1 MTTLQGIA
9 ASPGIAIGPI
19 HVVDPEEIEVQ
30 DGNLAKSAVSGEKE
44 RFRTAIRESLDE
56 VRELRE
62 KIALETGEE
71 QARILDAQIEILQD
85 PEAQKQTLAV
95 IERERKPA
103 AFAYRRILTAVA
115 ARLDE
120 ADSEYYRGRAI
131 DVRDVR
137 RRMLAHLGGIRT
149 HTLRDLKE
157 PSLIVASDLPPSE
170 MALLPRN
177 MALGLAT
184 DVGGRTSHTA
194 IMARAR
200 GIPAV
205 VGVKG
210 ATDAAKQGAIGIV
223 DGTRGI
229 AIFDPDPETLAD
241 HVRKRGRYL
250 ELAAKRVELKD
261 QRCATSDGR
270 VIELGANLEVPEE
283 LPSVIE
289 NGADGIGLYRTEF
302 FYLSRKQ
309 LPTEDAQFNAYRSIV
324 EAMNP
329 KPVNIRTLDVG
340 GDKFASYLGTPIE
353 KNPFLG
359 LRGLRFSLSRE
370 EIFRTQLR
378 AIFRASAYGNVR
390 IMFPMVLGLEDL
402 RRAREIV
409 ERVRLQ
415 LRKEGVAMAS
425 KVPLGVMIE
434 TPASVFSIDQLTQES
449 DFTSIGTNDLIQYTL
464 AIDRVNEHVSYL
476 YRPLHPA
483 ILRMVRSV
491 ADAAKVRKI
500 PVAMCGE
507 MAGEPMLAAV
517 LVGLGL
523 DELSMN
529 ATAIPVVK
537 QVLRASSLQESRR
550 FAEEVLSLS
559 TADEIERRVLELM
572 QQRFPDELL
581 RAAGPSI

>member
-1 MTTLQGIA
+1 MHLQGIA
-9 ASPGIAIGPI
+9 ASPGIGIGPI
-19 HVVDPEEIEVQ
+19 HIVDPEEIEVQ
-30 DGNLAKSAVSGEKE
+30 DGDLRAQEIAAEQE
-44 RFRTAIRESLDE
+44 RFQKAIRESLDE

-71 QARILDAQIEILQD
+71 QARILDTQIEMLDD
-85 PEAQKQTLAV
+85 PEATKQTLAA

-120 ADSEYYRGRAI
+120 ADGEYFQGRAI

-137 RRMLAHLGGIRT
+137 RRVLAHLGGVRT
-149 HTLRDLKE
+149 HSLRDLSQ
-157 PSLIVASDLPPSE
+157 PSLIVAHDLPPSE

-177 MALGLAT
+177 MALGFAT
-184 DVGGRTSHTA
+184 DSGGRTSHTA

-210 ATDAAKQGAIGIV
+210 AIDSAQQGAIAIV

-229 AIFDPDPETLAD
+229 AIFDPDRETLAE
-241 HVRKRGRYL
+241 HERRRERYR
-250 ELAAKRVELKD
+250 ELAAKRTELKD
-261 QRCATSDGR
+261 QSCTTLDGR
-270 VIELGANLEVPEE
+270 TIGLGANLEVPEE
-283 LPSVIE
+283 LPSVLE

-302 FYLSRKQ
+302 FYLARKQ

-329 KPVNIRTLDVG
+329 RPVTIRTLDVG

-359 LRGLRFSLSRE
+359 MRGLRFSLRRE

-378 AIFRASAYGNVR
+378 AIFRASAYGNVK
-390 IMFPMVLGLEDL
+390 IMFPMVIGLEDL

-409 ERVRLQ
+409 ERVKLQ
-415 LRKEGVAMAS
+415 LRKEGAPMG
-425 KVPLGVMIE
+425 KNVPLGLMVE
-434 TPASVFSIDQLTQES
+434 TPASVFGIDQLAREA
-449 DFTSIGTNDLIQYTL
+449 DFASIGTNDLIQYTL
-464 AIDRVNEHVSYL
+464 AVDRGNEAISEIYE
-476 YRPLHPA
+476 PLHPA
-483 ILRMVRSV
+483 VLRAIKTVVDSGHK
-491 ADAAKVRKI
+491 AGI
-500 PVAMCGE
+500 PVGICGE
-507 MAGEPMLAAV
+507 MAGEPLYTVV

-523 DELSMN
+523 EEFSVSPYLVPEIKTIVRATTYAEARELTDRCMGL
-529 ATAIPVVK
+529 ATPSEVRTVVT
-537 QVLRASSLQESRR
+537 EFMSRR
-550 FAEEVLSLS
+550 YPGIFLPA
-559 TADEIERRVLELM
+559 
-572 QQRFPDELL
+572 
-581 RAAGPSI
+581 

>member
-1 MTTLQGIA
+1 MMLLQGIA
-9 ASPGIAIGPI
+9 VSPGIAIGPI
-19 HVVDPEEIEVQ
+19 YIVDPEEIEVQ
-30 DGNLAKSAVSGEKE
+30 DGNLAKGAIPREKE
-44 RFRTAIRESLDE
+44 RFKNAIRESIEE
-56 VRELRE
+56 VREIRE

-71 QARILDAQIEILQD
+71 QARILDAQIDILED

-95 IERERKPA
+95 IEKERKPA

-149 HTLRDLKE
+149 HSLHDLKE
-157 PSLIVASDLPPSE
+157 PSVIVANDLPPSE

-177 MALGLAT
+177 MALGFAT
-184 DVGGRTSHTA
+184 DAGGRTSHTA

-210 ATDAAKQGAIGIV
+210 ATDAAQQGAIGIV
-223 DGTRGI
+223 DGTRGV
-229 AIFDPDPETLAD
+229 AIFDPDPGTLQENE
-241 HVRKRGRYL
+241 RKRERHR
-250 ELAAKRVELKD
+250 ELALKLTELRTE
-261 QRCATSDGR
+261 RCMTADGR

-359 LRGLRFSLSRE
+359 LRGLRFSLLRE

-378 AIFRASAYGNVR
+378 AIFRASAYGNLR

-415 LRKEGVAMAS
+415 IRKESIPMGQ

-434 TPASVFSIDQLTQES
+434 TPASVFSIDQLVKEC
-449 DFTSIGTNDLIQYTL
+449 DFASIGTNDLIQYTL
-464 AIDRVNEHVSYL
+464 AVDRGNELISEIYE
-476 YRPLHPA
+476 PLHPA
-483 ILRMVRSV
+483 VIRAIHTVV
-491 ADAAKVRKI
+491 DAGHRAGI
-500 PVAMCGE
+500 PVGICGE
-507 MAGEPMLAAV
+507 MAGEPLYAV
-517 LVGLGL
+517 LLVGLGL
-523 DELSMN
+523 EEFSVSPYLVPEIKTIVRATTYPEAREL
-529 ATAIPVVK
+529 
-537 QVLRASSLQESRR
+537 
-550 FAEEVLSLS
+550 AERCMSLS
-559 TADEIERRVLELM
+559 TPSEVRTVVTEFMSRRYPGIIV
-572 QQRFPDELL
+572 P
-581 RAAGPSI
+581 A

>member
-464 AIDRVNEHVSYL
+464 AVDRGNEAVSEIYE
-476 YRPLHPA
+476 PLHPA
-483 ILRMVRSV
+483 VLHAIKMVVEAGHR
-491 ADAAKVRKI
+491 AGI
-500 PVAMCGE
+500 PVGICGE
-507 MAGEPMLAAV
+507 MAGEPLYAVV

-523 DELSMN
+523 EEFSVSPYL
-529 ATAIPVVK
+529 APEIKTII
-537 QVLRASSLQESRR
+537 RASTYGEARELADRCMSLHTPSDVRTVVNEFMSRQYPGI
-550 FAEEVLSLS
+550 FVPA
-559 TADEIERRVLELM
+559 
-572 QQRFPDELL
+572 
-581 RAAGPSI
+581 

>member
-1 MTTLQGIA
+1 MLLQGIA
-9 ASPGIAIGPI
+9 VSPGIAIGPI
-19 HVVDPEEIEVQ
+19 YIVDPEEIEVQ
-30 DGNLAKSAVSGEKE
+30 DGNLAKGAIPREKE
-44 RFRTAIRESLDE
+44 RFKNAIRESIEE
-56 VRELRE
+56 VREIRE

-71 QARILDAQIEILQD
+71 QARILDAQIDILED

-95 IERERKPA
+95 IEKERKPA

-149 HTLRDLKE
+149 HSLHDLKE
-157 PSLIVASDLPPSE
+157 PSVIVANDLPPSE

-177 MALGLAT
+177 MALGFAT
-184 DVGGRTSHTA
+184 DAGGRTSHTA

-210 ATDAAKQGAIGIV
+210 ATDAAQQGAIGIV
-223 DGTRGI
+223 DGTRGV
-229 AIFDPDPETLAD
+229 AIFDPDPGTLQENE
-241 HVRKRGRYL
+241 RKRERHR
-250 ELAAKRVELKD
+250 ELALKLTELRTE
-261 QRCATSDGR
+261 RCMTADGR

-359 LRGLRFSLSRE
+359 LRGLRFSLQRE

-378 AIFRASAYGNVR
+378 AIFRASAYGNLR

-415 LRKEGVAMAS
+415 IRKESIPMGQ

-434 TPASVFSIDQLTQES
+434 TPASVFSIDQLVKEC
-449 DFTSIGTNDLIQYTL
+449 DFASIGTNDLIQYTL
-464 AIDRVNEHVSYL
+464 AVDRGNELISEIYE
-476 YRPLHPA
+476 PLHPA
-483 ILRMVRSV
+483 VIRAIHTVV
-491 ADAAKVRKI
+491 DAGHRAGI
-500 PVAMCGE
+500 PVGICGE
-507 MAGEPMLAAV
+507 MAGEPLYAV
-517 LVGLGL
+517 LLVGLGL
-523 DELSMN
+523 EEFSVSPYLVPEIKTIVRATTYPEAREL
-529 ATAIPVVK
+529 
-537 QVLRASSLQESRR
+537 
-550 FAEEVLSLS
+550 AERCMSLS
-559 TADEIERRVLELM
+559 TPSEVRTVVTEFMSRRYPGIIV
-572 QQRFPDELL
+572 P
-581 RAAGPSI
+581 A

>member
-1 MTTLQGIA
+1 MTLLQGIA
-9 ASPGIAIGPI
+9 VSPGIAIGPI
-19 HVVDPEEIEVQ
+19 YIVDPEEIEVQ
-30 DGNLAKSAVSGEKE
+30 DGNLAKGAIPGEKE
-44 RFRTAIRESLDE
+44 RFKNAIRESIEE
-56 VRELRE
+56 VREIRE

-71 QARILDAQIEILQD
+71 QARILDAQIDILED
-85 PEAQKQTLAV
+85 PDAQKQTLAV
-95 IERERKPA
+95 IEKERKPA

-149 HTLRDLKE
+149 HSLHDLKE
-157 PSLIVASDLPPSE
+157 PSVIVANDLPPSE

-177 MALGLAT
+177 MALGFAT
-184 DVGGRTSHTA
+184 DAGGRTSHTA

-210 ATDAAKQGAIGIV
+210 ATDAAQQGAIGIV
-223 DGTRGI
+223 DGTRGV
-229 AIFDPDPETLAD
+229 AIFDPDPGTLQENE
-241 HVRKRGRYL
+241 RKRERHR
-250 ELAAKRVELKD
+250 ELALKLTELRTE
-261 QRCATSDGR
+261 RCMTADGR

-309 LPTEDAQFNAYRSIV
+309 LPTEDAQFSAYRSIV

-359 LRGLRFSLSRE
+359 LRGLRFSLQRE

-378 AIFRASAYGNVR
+378 AIFRASAYGNLR

-415 LRKEGVAMAS
+415 IRKEGIPMGQ

-434 TPASVFSIDQLTQES
+434 TPASVFSIDQLVKEC
-449 DFTSIGTNDLIQYTL
+449 DFASIGTNDLIQYTL
-464 AIDRVNEHVSYL
+464 AVDRGNELISEIYE
-476 YRPLHPA
+476 PLHPA
-483 ILRMVRSV
+483 VIRAIHTVV
-491 ADAAKVRKI
+491 DAGHRAGI
-500 PVAMCGE
+500 PVGICGE
-507 MAGEPMLAAV
+507 MAGEPLYAV
-517 LVGLGL
+517 LLVGLGL
-523 DELSMN
+523 EEFSVSPYLVPEIKTIVRATTYPEAREL
-529 ATAIPVVK
+529 
-537 QVLRASSLQESRR
+537 
-550 FAEEVLSLS
+550 AERCMSLS
-559 TADEIERRVLELM
+559 TPSEVRTVVTEFMSRRYPGIIV
-572 QQRFPDELL
+572 P
-581 RAAGPSI
+581 A

>member
-1 MTTLQGIA
+1 MTLLQGIA
-9 ASPGIAIGPI
+9 ASPGIGIGPVHI
-19 HVVDPEEIEVQ
+19 VDPEEIEVQ
-30 DGNLAKSAVSGEKE
+30 DGDLAPHQIAAEKD
-44 RFRTAIRESLDE
+44 RFRKAIRESQEE

-71 QARILDAQIEILQD
+71 QAQILDAQIQMLED
-85 PEAQKQTLAV
+85 PEVAEQTLAA

-120 ADSEYYRGRAI
+120 ADAEYHRGRAI

-137 RRMLAHLGGIRT
+137 RRMLGRLGGVRS
-149 HTLRDLKE
+149 HSLRDLTQ
-157 PSLIVASDLPPSE
+157 PSLIVANDLPPSE

-177 MALGLAT
+177 MALGFAT
-184 DVGGRTSHTA
+184 DSGGRTSHTA

-210 ATDAAKQGAIGIV
+210 ATDSAQQGAIAIV

-229 AIFDPDPETLAD
+229 AIFDPDQETLAE
-241 HVRKRGRYL
+241 HERKRERYR
-250 ELAAKRVELKD
+250 ELAAQLTQLKD
-261 QRCATSDGR
+261 TPCVTADGR
-270 VIELGANLEVPEE
+270 PIGLGANLEVPEE
-283 LPSVIE
+283 LPSVLE

-302 FYLSRKQ
+302 FYLTRKQ
-309 LPTEDAQFNAYRSIV
+309 LPTEEAQFNAYRSIV

-359 LRGLRFSLSRE
+359 MRGLRFSLRRE

-390 IMFPMVLGLEDL
+390 VMFPMVIGLEDL

-409 ERVRLQ
+409 ERVKLQ
-415 LRKEGVAMAS
+415 LRKEGIPMGQ
-425 KVPLGVMIE
+425 KVPLGVMVE
-434 TPASVFSIDQLTQES
+434 TPASVFSIDQLAREA
-449 DFTSIGTNDLIQYTL
+449 DFASIGTNDLIQYTL
-464 AIDRVNEHVSYL
+464 AVDRGNEAIAEIYE
-476 YRPLHPA
+476 PLHPA
-483 ILRMVRSV
+483 VLRAIKTVVDSGHK
-491 ADAAKVRKI
+491 AGI
-500 PVAMCGE
+500 PVGICGE
-507 MAGEPMLAAV
+507 MAGEPLYALV
-517 LVGLGL
+517 LVGLGVEEFSVSPYL
-523 DELSMN
+523 VPEIKTIIRA
-529 ATAIPVVK
+529 ATYADARD
-537 QVLRASSLQESRR
+537 LADRCM
-550 FAEEVLSLS
+550 SLS
-559 TADEIERRVLELM
+559 TPSEVRTVVTEFM
-572 QQRFPDELL
+572 SQRYPGIFLP
-581 RAAGPSI
+581 A